1 MSMVEK
7 PGTILYI
14 TRNGLLEPL
23 GQSQVFSY
31 LKGLSQKHPV
41 SLITFEKSEDRADD
55 AAFQRAED
63 ECRDHGI
70 RWMPQ
75 RFHYRPKLI
84 APAWSMVVF
93 LFLCLREVKKG
104 KVSIIHAR
112 SYIPAAVALVVYK
125 LTGTPFIFDMRA
137 LWPEELITAGRL
149 KRGGLIHR
157 ILVRIERAC
166 LKHAAAV
173 VSLTDA
179 AVDYLKKTY
188 PKELQ
193 SQRIAVIPTCADLER
208 FVPAGQ
214 VSDEKVYSCVGTVL
228 SGWFLIDWLSSFF
241 HVVASHEPDA
251 RFEIITR
258 DDPDVVREKLGG
270 DGSFQARLKVFGL
283 PSDQVH
289 VAVQQHYASTMFFT
303 SGVSKLGSS
312 PTRMAEILGCGLPV
326 VANDGVGDV
335 AAIVQRYQVGVVV
348 EGNSQT
354 EMETAYSSLVELIKD
369 PELPLRCRKA
379 AEEVFSLESGTRAYD
394 QLYQDILGEHAA

>member
-1 MSMVEK
+1 MQREHV
-7 PGTILYI
+7 LYI

-31 LKGLSQKHPV
+31 LKGLSQKYAV
-41 SLITFEKSEDRADD
+41 SLITFEKPEDAAVV
-55 AAFQRAED
+55 AAFQRVEG

-84 APAWSMVVF
+84 APAWSMIVF
-93 LFLCLREVKKG
+93 LFLCLREVKQG

-166 LKHAAAV
+166 LMHAAAV

-179 AVDYLKKTY
+179 AVAYLKKTY
-188 PKELQ
+188 PEELQ
-193 SQRIAVIPTCADLER
+193 FQRIAVIPTCADLDR
-208 FVPAGQ
+208 FVPADQ
-214 VSDEKVYSCVGTVL
+214 NSDEKVFSCVGTVL
-228 SGWFLIDWLSSFF
+228 SGWFLIDWLAAFF
-241 HVVASHEPDA
+241 HVVARTDPDA

-258 DDPDVVREKLGG
+258 DDPDVVRQKLSG
-270 DGSFQARLKVFGL
+270 DSAFQNRIKVFGL

-289 VAVQQHYASTMFFT
+289 AAVQQHYASTMFFT
-303 SGVSKLGSS
+303 PGVSKLGSS

-394 QLYQDILGEHAA
+394 QLYQDILGERTA

>member
-1 MSMVEK
+1 MQREHV
-7 PGTILYI
+7 LYI

-31 LKGLSQKHPV
+31 LKGLSQKYAV
-41 SLITFEKSEDRADD
+41 SLITFEKPEDAAVV
-55 AAFQRAED
+55 AAFQRVEG

-84 APAWSMVVF
+84 APAWSMIVF
-93 LFLCLREVKKG
+93 LFLCLREVKQG

-166 LKHAAAV
+166 LMHAAAV

-179 AVDYLKKTY
+179 AVAYLKKTY
-188 PKELQ
+188 PEELQ
-193 SQRIAVIPTCADLER
+193 FQRIAVIPTCADLER
-208 FVPAGQ
+208 FVPADQ
-214 VSDEKVYSCVGTVL
+214 AADEKVYSCVGTVL
-228 SGWFLIDWLSSFF
+228 SGWFLIDWLAAFF
-241 HVVASHEPDA
+241 HVVATHDPDA

-258 DDPDVVREKLGG
+258 DDPDVVRQKLSG
-270 DGSFQARLKVFGL
+270 DSAFQNRIKVFGL

-289 VAVQQHYASTMFFT
+289 AAVQQHYASTMFFT

-394 QLYQDILGEHAA
+394 QLYQDILGERTA

>member
-1 MSMVEK
+1 M
-7 PGTILYI
+7 I
-14 TRNGLLEPL
+14 
-23 GQSQVFSY
+23 
-31 LKGLSQKHPV
+31 
-41 SLITFEKSEDRADD
+41 
-55 AAFQRAED
+55 
-63 ECRDHGI
+63 
-70 RWMPQ
+70 
-75 RFHYRPKLI
+75 
-84 APAWSMVVF
+84 VF
-93 LFLCLREVKKG
+93 LFLCLREVRKG

-188 PKELQ
+188 PEELQ

-208 FVPAGQ
+208 FVPAEKGGQ
-214 VSDEKVYSCVGTVL
+214 GKVYSCVGTVL
-228 SGWFLIDWLSSFF
+228 SGWFLIDRLSSFF
-241 HVVASHEPDA
+241 HVVATHDPDA

-258 DDPDVVREKLGG
+258 DDPVVVQKKLGG
-270 DGSFQARLKVFGL
+270 DSAFQARFKVFGL

-289 VAVQQHYASTMFFT
+289 AAVQKHYASTMFFT
-303 SGVSKLGSS
+303 PGVSKLGSS

-335 AAIVQRYQVGVVV
+335 AAIVLRYQVGVVV

-354 EMETAYSSLVELIKD
+354 EMEKAYSSLVELIKD
-369 PELPLRCRKA
+369 PELPSRCRKA

-394 QLYQDILGEHAA
+394 QLYQDILSERTA